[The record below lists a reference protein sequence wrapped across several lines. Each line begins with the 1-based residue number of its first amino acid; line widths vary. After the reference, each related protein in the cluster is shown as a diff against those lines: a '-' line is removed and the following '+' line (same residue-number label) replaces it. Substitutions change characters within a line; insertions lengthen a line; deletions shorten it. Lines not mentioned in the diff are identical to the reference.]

1 MNQKE
6 LIEDIRDIVFAYD
19 DEEIF
24 SELRVWIDDTIT
36 DQKLQESLQQ
46 LVDECEADYEEKDMI
61 LSVLESEIECYF
73 SNIETRSR

>member
-73 SNIETRSR
+73 SNIETRSK